1 MTIEVRTKKW
11 GNSIGVI
18 IPSEAV
24 ERFNLKPEEKIVIEI
39 NRKENVLGE
48 MFGTMKSKKTA
59 EKIIREFRKENPESK
74 WMK

>member
-1 MTIEVRTKKW
+1 MAIEVRTKKW
-11 GNSIGVI
+11 GNSIGII

-24 ERFNLKPEEKIVIEI
+24 ERLNIKPEEKIVIEI
-39 NRKENVLGE
+39 NRKGNVLEE

-59 EKIIREFRKENPESK
+59 KMMVNEARKEMKSK

>member
-1 MTIEVRTKKW
+1 MTIEVKTKKW
-11 GNSIGVI
+11 GNSIGII

-24 ERFNLKPEEKIVIEI
+24 EKLNIKPEEKIVIEI
-39 NRKENVLGE
+39 NRKENVLAE

-59 EKIIREFRKENPESK
+59 RQMLDEARKEPLSK